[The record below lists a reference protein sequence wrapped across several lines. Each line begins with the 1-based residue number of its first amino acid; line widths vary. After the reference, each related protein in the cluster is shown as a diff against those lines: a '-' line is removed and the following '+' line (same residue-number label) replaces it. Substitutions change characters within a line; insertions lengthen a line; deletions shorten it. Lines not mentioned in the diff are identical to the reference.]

1 VQLCLICKWTAFYI
15 YFIHTIAY
23 IQAHS
28 EDSHYLKMKML
39 SCDNHRLILMTTS
52 DTDLCRNMWS
62 DCVKRSPQH
71 LMAICWRAEP
81 IGSKSMRS
89 AIVCSRVW
97 NVEGRGWTASPAM
110 LMSLNGCS
118 QTPCRSWKWYPDK
131 SHLYLLWIIKYW
143 LLQNNILT
151 NKYSFVAWPKIKS
164 KNTAVVHFGKALSL
178 SWKKDCWKLIV
189 QSEAKEPDDV

>member
-1 VQLCLICKWTAFYI
+1 
-15 YFIHTIAY
+15 
-23 IQAHS
+23 
-28 EDSHYLKMKML
+28 MNML
-39 SCDNHRLILMTTS
+39 SNDNHRLILITTS

-110 LMSLNGCS
+110 LMSLSGCS

-131 SHLYLLWIIKYW
+131 GHLYLLCIMKYW

-151 NKYSFVAWPKIKS
+151 NKYSFVTWPKIKS
-164 KNTAVVHFGKALSL
+164 KNTARDQFGKTLLL
-178 SWKKDCWKLIV
+178 SWKRLLKIICTEWG
-189 QSEAKEPDDV
+189 KETWRCLKRIMLTTPKNAMEVTTYFLA